1 MVFNQAEVF
10 EYMVY
15 TYIYIL
21 YLTIFLD
28 GVFKQDMV
36 QKGIVISICGR
47 LM

>member
-1 MVFNQAEVF
+1 MVFNQAEEF

-28 GVFKQDMV
+28 GVFKQDMFK
-36 QKGIVISICGR
+36 KG
-47 LM
+47 L

>member
-1 MVFNQAEVF
+1 MVFKQAEVF

-15 TYIYIL
+15 TNIYIYSV

-36 QKGIVISICGR
+36 QKGMYIRYVVV
-47 LM
+47 